1 MDSNDAELRAS
12 ESFSLRESQIIPLFF
27 LYSSIL
33 IDLFVGPE
41 LEADTVV
48 TGFKA
53 MLVGTVESCVLQ
65 MQIYIYMIFNEG
77 EF

>member
-1 MDSNDAELRAS
+1 MNIDAVKRAS
-12 ESFSLRESQIIPLFF
+12 EESQMIPLFF

-53 MLVGTVESCVLQ
+53 ILVGTVES
-65 MQIYIYMIFNEG
+65 
-77 EF
+77 

>member
-1 MDSNDAELRAS
+1 MNIDAVKRAS
-12 ESFSLRESQIIPLFF
+12 QQSNLSSEESQIIPLFF

-53 MLVGTVESCVLQ
+53 ILVGTVES
-65 MQIYIYMIFNEG
+65 
-77 EF
+77 

>member
-1 MDSNDAELRAS
+1 MNIDAVKRAS
-12 ESFSLRESQIIPLFF
+12 QQSNLSSEESQMIPLFF

-53 MLVGTVESCVLQ
+53 MLVGTVES
-65 MQIYIYMIFNEG
+65 
-77 EF
+77 

>member
-1 MDSNDAELRAS
+1 M
-12 ESFSLRESQIIPLFF
+12 IPRFF

-48 TGFKA
+48 TGFRA
-53 MLVGTVESCVLQ
+53 MLEGTDESWRLKL
-65 MQIYIYMIFNEG
+65 YIAF
-77 EF
+77 

>member
-1 MDSNDAELRAS
+1 MNIDAVKRAS
-12 ESFSLRESQIIPLFF
+12 QQSNLSSEESQMIPLFF

-41 LEADTVV
+41 LEAETVV

-53 MLVGTVESCVLQ
+53 MLVGTVES
-65 MQIYIYMIFNEG
+65 
-77 EF
+77 

>member
-1 MDSNDAELRAS
+1 MNIDAVKRAS
-12 ESFSLRESQIIPLFF
+12 QQSNLSSEESQMIPLFF

-53 MLVGTVESCVLQ
+53 ILVGTVES
-65 MQIYIYMIFNEG
+65 
-77 EF
+77 